1 MSFSVLIRT
10 HDRPSDLKKA
20 LYSVLNQKM
29 LPEEIF
35 VLDDLNQK
43 IIKEIVHEIER
54 KNLVRI
60 VYFNTLNKH
69 NSLKNLNI
77 VSEKSSGQFLAFLD
91 DDDTWDKNYLYKSY
105 SFIKNNNIDIIYTNF
120 LRVYEKT
127 NHPFEIK
134 RLSFKENVLTN
145 NGFLI
150 SNLIVKKNVFQSLG
164 GFDFSLSSSAD
175 KDFYLNAL
183 MKKKFKISIQKDFL
197 INYTVFK
204 KPNEWKWSDDDS
216 KIVSAKLKFYRKY
229 FLKLDLYLHL
239 RMLIKILKIFLSIFL
254 SVFFKTK

>member
-10 HDRPSDLKKA
+10 HDRPNDLKKA
-20 LYSVLNQKM
+20 LYSVLNQIM

-35 VLDDLNQK
+35 VLDDLNQEV
-43 IIKEIVHEIER
+43 IKKIVHEIEG
-54 KNLVRI
+54 KNLVII
-60 VYFNTLNKH
+60 VYFNTHNKY

-77 VSEKSSGQFLAFLD
+77 VSKKSSGQFLAFLD

-105 SFIKNNNIDIIYTNF
+105 SFIKKNNIDIIYTNF
-120 LRVYEKT
+120 LRIYKKT
-127 NHPFEIK
+127 YHPFEIK

-150 SNLIVKKNVFQSLG
+150 SNLIVKKNVFQRLG

-216 KIVSAKLKFYRKY
+216 KIISAKIKFYRKY
-229 FLKLDLYLHL
+229 FLKLNLYLHL
-239 RMLIKILKIFLSIFL
+239 KMLIQFLKIFLKIKL
-254 SVFFKTK
+254 RK